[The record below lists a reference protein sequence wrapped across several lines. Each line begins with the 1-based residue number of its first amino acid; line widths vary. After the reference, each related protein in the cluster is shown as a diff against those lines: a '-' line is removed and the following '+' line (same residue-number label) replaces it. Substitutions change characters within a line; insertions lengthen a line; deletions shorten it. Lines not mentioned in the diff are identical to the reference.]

1 MLADVRSTA
10 VNYALFLQ
18 VLGAMILVGALI
30 TAVTAQ
36 VLSWKRGRGTDAAA
50 YARVAFK
57 TLLFVG
63 IPAWV
68 AMRIGAAWVGSESGW
83 DKVDPSPNWLVIGF
97 ITAEGGGLLLLASVI
112 LAGFGVRRLAR
123 ADSGPS
129 IMARSAGVITI
140 VILVAYLVALWAMT
154 AKPG

>member
-10 VNYALFLQ
+10 VNYALVLH

-83 DKVDPSPNWLVIGF
+83 DTVDPSPNWLEIGF

-112 LAGFGVRRLAR
+112 LAGFGARRLAR
-123 ADSGPS
+123 ADSGAS

-140 VILVAYLVALWAMT
+140 IILAAYLVAIWAMT

>member
-10 VNYALFLQ
+10 VNYALFLH

-36 VLSWKRGRGTDAAA
+36 VLSWKRGGGTDAAA
-50 YARVAFK
+50 YARLAFK

-68 AMRIGAAWVGSESGW
+68 AMRIGAVWVGSESGW
-83 DKVDPSPNWLVIGF
+83 DKVDPAPNWLEIGF
-97 ITAEGGGLLLLASVI
+97 ITAEGGGLLLVTSVI
-112 LAGFGVRRLAR
+112 LAGFGARRLAR
-123 ADSGPS
+123 ADSAPS
-129 IMARSAGVITI
+129 IMARSAGVIAI
-140 VILVAYLVALWAMT
+140 VILAAYLVAVWAMT